1 MRSGVFTS
9 HRGSATAA
17 RRRAA
22 ATVLGGLV
30 LSVGALLLGQGQPL
44 PDGPGRDVTARVC
57 GTCHE
62 PQRVA
67 SLRLSREGWEQVIG
81 DMTQRGARVT
91 DDDFAVVLDYL
102 SAHFLGEAAQPLN
115 LNTATNIDLEAV
127 VGLTRKEAAA
137 LKEWLE
143 KSGPC
148 KALEEL
154 KKAPVVYRKI
164 EERKD
169 FLVCLPPL
177 PKA

>member
-1 MRSGVFTS
+1 VKLFS
-9 HRGSATAA
+9 HLSF
-17 RRRAA
+17 
-22 ATVLGGLV
+22 LL
-30 LSVGALLLGQGQPL
+30 LSVVLVAQGQPL
-44 PDGPGRDVTARVC
+44 PDGPGRDVTVRVC
-57 GTCHE
+57 GTCHD

-67 SLRLSREGWEQVIG
+67 SLRLSREGWEQVIV
-81 DMTQRGARVT
+81 DMTRRGARVT
-91 DDDFAVVLDYL
+91 DDEFAAVLDYL
-102 SAHFLGEAAQPLN
+102 STHFLGEAAQPLN

-137 LKEWLE
+137 LREWLE
-143 KSGPC
+143 RSPC

-154 KKAPVVYRKI
+154 KKAPVDFRKI